1 MVHSFDTTGVGRI
14 GTQEHAEL
22 YALGLEP
29 HDFVAVGGAPLT
41 SVRGGIAA
49 MYVAQNAAPAANL
62 KASRVGRRARRQL
75 HYN

>member
-1 MVHSFDTTGVGRI
+1 MGRI

-22 YALGLEP
+22 YTLGLEP
-29 HDFVAVGGAPLT
+29 HDFVADGGAPAT
-41 SVRGGIAA
+41 SVRAGIAA

-62 KASRVGRRARRQL
+62 EASRVGRRARKQL